1 MPSDTN
7 IAVSNDVWRELNSR
21 KQPGES
27 FDDVLRRMLAV
38 ETGSCAE
45 RDGGDETTRTHAE
58 SDVSQ
63 LDLPASVD
71 PDAAEQAVAAVVAEL
86 RERGSATKGELV
98 QAVMAEHDLGYDSR
112 AAVAKVETS
121 GERYRGAWWRR
132 VVKPALEQHEKIA
145 KPTGGRSEWRWTGQE

>member
-38 ETGSCAE
+38 KTDSAE
-45 RDGGDETTRTHAE
+45 ADDENNTPRTQAKPEVAE
-58 SDVSQ
+58 
-63 LDLPASVD
+63 LDLPGSVD
-71 PDAAEQAVAAVVAEL
+71 ADAAGDAVAAAVNEL

-98 QAVMAEHDLGYDSR
+98 SAVMPAHDLGYDSQ
-112 AAVAKVETS
+112 AAVEQVATS

-132 VVKPALEQHEKIA
+132 VVKPALEQDDRVEK
-145 KPTGGRSEWRWTGQE
+145 PSGGRSEWRFTGKE